1 MQRCITAL
9 LVCATAASTQQ
20 LPNTAGR
27 SASSGAIELQR
38 ALNRISADSLR
49 GNLSFL
55 SSDLL
60 AGRWTP
66 STGLDIAAEFIASR
80 FRAAGLEPGNGQSYF
95 QVADLTDLAKKRS
108 EISDRAIE
116 RSIVARNVAAVLR
129 GSDPKLRD
137 TYVIVSAHYDHLG
150 TLDTSGKLSKDKSE
164 KDGDRIFNGANDDGS
179 GTVSIIEI
187 ASALARMKQR
197 PKRSIVFLAF
207 CGEELG
213 ELGALYYTQHPLFP
227 LDRTVAD
234 INLEQVGRS
243 DSDIGRGNATLTGY
257 DYTTMTPIIERS
269 AKLSGVVMV
278 RTKETDPYFRYS
290 DNYRFAEAGI
300 PDVTLASSFEFPDY
314 HGLKDEWQKID
325 FPEMVKIDRLAAR
338 AVWVVANSTRAPEW
352 NSQNDKTA
360 KYREAAAV
368 RASAMQS
375 KSN

>member
-1 MQRCITAL
+1 MTKWIAAL
-9 LVCATAASTQQ
+9 LVCATAANNQE
-20 LPNTAGR
+20 LARRAAPAPP
-27 SASSGAIELQR
+27 GAIELQR
-38 ALNRISADSLR
+38 ALNRISTDSLR

-66 STGLDIAAEFIASR
+66 SPGLDIAAEFIASR
-80 FRAAGLEPGNGQSYF
+80 FRAAGLEPGNGQEYF
-95 QVADLTDLAKKRS
+95 QIADLTELARKGS
-108 EISDRAIE
+108 EISDRAIDHPI
-116 RSIVARNVAAVLR
+116 SSRNVIGILR
-129 GSDPKLRD
+129 GSDSKLQD

-150 TLDTSGKLSKDKSE
+150 TLDTSGNLSKDKSD

-187 ASALARMKQR
+187 ASALAGIKHR
-197 PKRSIVFLAF
+197 PKRSIIFLAF

-213 ELGALYYTQHPLFP
+213 ELGALYYIQHPLFP

-243 DSDIGRGNATLTGY
+243 DSDIGKGNATLTGY
-257 DYTTMTPIIERS
+257 DYTTITPIIERA
-269 AKLSGVVMV
+269 AKLSGEVMV

-290 DNYRFAEAGI
+290 DNYRFAEVGI
-300 PDVTLASSFEFPDY
+300 PDVTLATSFEFSDY

-338 AVWVVANSTRAPEW
+338 VVWTLANGRTRPEW
-352 NSQNDKTA
+352 NSQNEKTA
-360 KYREAAAV
+360 KYREAASV
-368 RASAMQS
+368 RASAMES
-375 KSN
+375 DLN